1 MLILASVAAKCVSI
15 STLASL
21 VGISIGITSSTVG
34 LQICAITAGIK
45 MYNPISM
52 ENIKKHDEVVLLTK
66 TKFKYHKSLNFY
78 GFNRFIYYSWWISFS
93 K

>member
-1 MLILASVAAKCVSI
+1 MLILVSVAAKCVSI

-45 MYNPISM
+45 TYNPISM
-52 ENIKKHDEVVLLTK
+52 GNIKKHDKVVLLTK
-66 TKFKYHKSLNFY
+66 NKFKYHKSLNFY
-78 GFNRFIYYSWWISFS
+78 GFNWFIYYSSWISFS